1 MCWRKLITSEPPS
14 LLTTLLPQGDSICSL
29 SLCLYSL
36 DSSYPAFPSS
46 FSSLSFLISLNPLSL
61 KPHSPIIALSD
72 FHSYPVSPP
81 SSYSLPHLQN
91 LHGLLLYIF
100 PLQHHQ
106 VIRVSFNMVLSS
118 LSTPSTSRCS
128 RWPYPQPGTLLGRRE
143 PSWPTPWAWQ
153 SLKSR
158 FEMDDYDHNSGALKN
173 IRLNPKQN
181 NNIGQPCLGQR
192 IRVW

>member
-1 MCWRKLITSEPPS
+1 MLPFIYSYILPYI
-14 LLTTLLPQGDSICSL
+14 LL
-29 SLCLYSL
+29 
-36 DSSYPAFPSS
+36 
-46 FSSLSFLISLNPLSL
+46 
-61 KPHSPIIALSD
+61 IIALSD
-72 FHSYPVSPP
+72 SNSYPALYP
-81 SSYSLPHLQN
+81 SSYYLPHLQN
-91 LHGLLLYIF
+91 LHGLILYIF

-128 RWPYPQPGTLLGRRE
+128 RWPYPQPGTLLGQRE

-158 FEMDDYDHNSGALKN
+158 FEMDDYDHNSRALKN

-181 NNIGQPCLGQR
+181 TILINFAMVKGSEHEKKRTCLAKFSFFFSR
-192 IRVW
+192 S